1 MTITYDDVMKLEL
14 RVADVTAA
22 ERVEGSD
29 KLLKLQLD
37 LGEFGSR
44 QIVAG
49 IGKVYEPEQ
58 LVSTQIV
65 IVFNLQPRVL
75 MGIES
80 QGMLLA
86 AGGQEGASLL
96 RPERP
101 VPAGSKIN

>member
-1 MTITYDDVMKLEL
+1 MTITYDDFAKIEL

-22 ERVEGSD
+22 ERVEGSE

-37 LGEFGSR
+37 LGEFGLR

-49 IGKVYEPEQ
+49 VGKVYTPEDM
-58 LVSTQIV
+58 VGTQIV
-65 IVFNLQPRVL
+65 IVFNLTPRAL

-86 AGGQEGASLL
+86 AGGQDGAALL
-96 RPERP
+96 RPERR

>member
-1 MTITYDDVMKLEL
+1 MIEYDDFAKLEL

-29 KLLKLQLD
+29 KLLRLSVE
-37 LGEFGSR
+37 LGEFGQR

-49 IGKVYEPEQ
+49 IGKVYEPKA
-58 LVSTQIV
+58 LVGTQIV
-65 IVFNLQPRVL
+65 MVFNLQPRAL

-86 AGGQEGASLL
+86 ASAPDGPVLL
-96 RPERP
+96 RPEGR
-101 VPAGSKIN
+101 VPPGSKIN